1 MIDSDERELLFL
13 LEIKSSNKEALF
25 RLRENYDIIL
35 QIFFIKVEKID
46 RGWAVSAGTG
56 LPTQLE
62 FDSSWKVAV
71 HSAL

>member
-35 QIFFIKVEKID
+35 QIVFIKAENID
-46 RGWAVSAGTG
+46 QRSPE
-56 LPTQLE
+56 L
-62 FDSSWKVAV
+62 
-71 HSAL
+71 